1 MRYITCGCAMV
12 NADIFYTFSPRLFHR
27 KKVPLTSV
35 ILPLMTLYQYHSLA
49 VYRKNVHDMK
59 SHNIQEITFSCHT
72 KSTKKFPYFFFGR
85 YFFGKKHACGTTI
98 ICIQEQEPKENKATS
113 KRLIT
118 EA

>member
-1 MRYITCGCAMV
+1 
-12 NADIFYTFSPRLFHR
+12 
-27 KKVPLTSV
+27 
-35 ILPLMTLYQYHSLA
+35 MTLYQYHSLA

-72 KSTKKFPYFFFGR
+72 KSTKKVSILFLWKI
-85 YFFGKKHACGTTI
+85 FFGKRRACKR
-98 ICIQEQEPKENKATS
+98 QLLDVYRNKNRKENKATS

>member
-1 MRYITCGCAMV
+1 
-12 NADIFYTFSPRLFHR
+12 
-27 KKVPLTSV
+27 
-35 ILPLMTLYQYHSLA
+35 MTLYQYHSLA

-85 YFFGKKHACGTTI
+85 YFLVKGAPVGQLLYVYRNKNR
-98 ICIQEQEPKENKATS
+98 KENKATS

>member
-1 MRYITCGCAMV
+1 MTMI
-12 NADIFYTFSPRLFHR
+12 I
-27 KKVPLTSV
+27 
-35 ILPLMTLYQYHSLA
+35 LMTLYQYHSLA

-85 YFFGKKHACGTTI
+85 YFLVKRASVG
-98 ICIQEQEPKENKATS
+98 QLLYVYRNENRKENKAATS

>member
-1 MRYITCGCAMV
+1 
-12 NADIFYTFSPRLFHR
+12 
-27 KKVPLTSV
+27 
-35 ILPLMTLYQYHSLA
+35 MTLYQYHSLA

-85 YFFGKKHACGTTI
+85 YFFGKKRACGTTI